1 MPQYNK
7 ADLGRAAAQYGYVRD
22 TFEKVLRLKE
32 ILEHFN
38 TQEYLAEHLMLKGG
52 TAINLTVFNLLRL
65 SVDIDMD
72 YTPNDSKDDM
82 LESRAQITDLIKE
95 YMKKEGYFL
104 SSASRFS
111 HSLDAFH
118 YNYINAGG
126 NKDMIKLEINYSLRA
141 HIFESTYRSILN
153 NTFKSDIRIR
163 TVAPLEIFAAKGNAL
178 ISRAAARD
186 LYDWS
191 NLIEH
196 NLFTDQKDL
205 FRKCFAFYITIS
217 AGKGQINR
225 DFNPSAIDLLDFT
238 KIRRD
243 LFPVISR
250 KDNFQ
255 LEERKRQAK
264 QYIADLM
271 QLEEKEIEYMTCS
284 YKNELF
290 IEKYQYVNNEG
301 IKRTAII
308 KSKDL
313 YTNSFFKKMN
323 ILTKVAFGVFGAA
336 YIICLI
342 IFVIVLRRKFY
353 EPLEKLNKAMELL
366 AEGKRKKPIDYSGPR
381 EFVDI
386 CDRFNVMVSKLE
398 DSENQRKKLMN
409 DKERMMADISHDL
422 KTPITSIQGYAKAL
436 SDGIIPD
443 GDKDKYIKI
452 IYEKSKKLTDLINI
466 FHEYSKLEHPD
477 FNLTL
482 EKVDLSEYLRAYIA
496 LKYEDIVESGFNIEV
511 DIPEEE
517 MEMKIDK
524 IQLQRVFDNI
534 LGNSIK
540 HNEKGTNIYVSL
552 EKKSAS
558 YEIIIAD
565 DGKGIPKEIASN
577 IFEAFTVGD
586 ESRNSRQGSGLGLAI
601 AKTIVE
607 LHEGTIELV
616 LAPPKE
622 LSTEFKITLKKGP
635 KL

>member
-1 MPQYNK
+1 MKKSKKENSKGSIFSLLINNYILFTVIIIISAILISSVSNYFIFGNYDATLGLTEKYQNYLKEEKFNK
-7 ADLGRAAAQYGYVRD
+7 LN
-22 TFEKVLRLKE
+22 LKE
-32 ILEHFN
+32 ITGEEGSIEILDENYNLIYSLGNDINTEGYNEDEVNAIPDHINNGTYLNAYDYYSESGESYKLIIAESYSSNDELENELETNGNWFKV
-38 TQEYLAEHLMLKGG
+38 LDK
-52 TAINLTVFNLLRL
+52 NLNV
-65 SVDIDMD
+65 I
-72 YTPNDSKDDM
+72 
-82 LESRAQITDLIKE
+82 LESDNAPADKN
-95 YMKKEGYFL
+95 
-104 SSASRFS
+104 
-111 HSLDAFH
+111 H
-118 YNYINAGG
+118 Y
-126 NKDMIKLEINYSLRA
+126 S
-141 HIFESTYRSILN
+141 
-153 NTFKSDIRIR
+153 
-163 TVAPLEIFAAKGNAL
+163 
-178 ISRAAARD
+178 
-186 LYDWS
+186 
-191 NLIEH
+191 
-196 NLFTDQKDL
+196 
-205 FRKCFAFYITIS
+205 
-217 AGKGQINR
+217 
-225 DFNPSAIDLLDFT
+225 
-238 KIRRD
+238 
-243 LFPVISR
+243 
-250 KDNFQ
+250 
-255 LEERKRQAK
+255 
-264 QYIADLM
+264 
-271 QLEEKEIEYMTCS
+271 EKEIEYMTYP

-301 IKRTAII
+301 INRTAII
-308 KSKDL
+308 KYKDL

-552 EKKSAS
+552 EKKSDS

>member
-1 MPQYNK
+1 MKKSKKENSKGSIFSLLINNYILFTVIIIISAILISSVSNYFIFGNYDATLGLTEKYQNYLKEEKFNK
-7 ADLGRAAAQYGYVRD
+7 LN
-22 TFEKVLRLKE
+22 LKE
-32 ILEHFN
+32 ITGEEGSIEILDENYNLIYSLGNDINTEGYNEDEVNAIPDHINNGTYLNAYDYYSESGESYKLIIAESYSSNDELEN
-38 TQEYLAEHLMLKGG
+38 ELG
-52 TAINLTVFNLLRL
+52 TNSNWFKVLDKNLNV
-65 SVDIDMD
+65 I
-72 YTPNDSKDDM
+72 
-82 LESRAQITDLIKE
+82 LESENAPADKN
-95 YMKKEGYFL
+95 
-104 SSASRFS
+104 
-111 HSLDAFH
+111 H
-118 YNYINAGG
+118 Y
-126 NKDMIKLEINYSLRA
+126 S
-141 HIFESTYRSILN
+141 
-153 NTFKSDIRIR
+153 
-163 TVAPLEIFAAKGNAL
+163 
-178 ISRAAARD
+178 
-186 LYDWS
+186 
-191 NLIEH
+191 
-196 NLFTDQKDL
+196 
-205 FRKCFAFYITIS
+205 
-217 AGKGQINR
+217 
-225 DFNPSAIDLLDFT
+225 
-238 KIRRD
+238 
-243 LFPVISR
+243 
-250 KDNFQ
+250 
-255 LEERKRQAK
+255 
-264 QYIADLM
+264 
-271 QLEEKEIEYMTCS
+271 EKEIEYMTYP

-301 IKRTAII
+301 INRTAII
-308 KSKDL
+308 KYKDL
-313 YTNSFFKKMN
+313 YTNSSFRKIN